1 MQALAVGRKCSDT
14 SHCCLLSSPNMQ
26 VKKDEAD
33 LAVGWGEGP
42 KFNLPKRG
50 PQLVAGKDGEK
61 EVRGLRCS
69 SSCACESSANSIAF
83 PA

>member
-1 MQALAVGRKCSDT
+1 
-14 SHCCLLSSPNMQ
+14 MQ

-61 EVRGLRCS
+61 EVSRTAEQGWVVDV
-69 SSCACESSANSIAF
+69 SAAGGR
-83 PA
+83 